1 MLMPIW
7 TRRCDTYFCQIEEL
21 ISEQKEIIT
30 KHDVEITTL
39 NDSLKSQQ
47 ADHESEIKLKAEA
60 FTKVQDELQRLLTDT
75 EKKLDQVWLQTNV
88 LKFCLAI
95 GIRPIIIV
103 GLLTNAKQ
111 EAYQ

>member
-1 MLMPIW
+1 MHADANLSQTLW
-7 TRRCDTYFCQIEEL
+7 YFFCQIEEL
-21 ISEQKEIIT
+21 ISEQKEIIS

-60 FTKVQDELQRLLTDT
+60 FTKVQDELQCMLTDT

-88 LKFCLAI
+88 LKFCVTI
-95 GIRPIIIV
+95 GIRLIIIV
-103 GLLTNAKQ
+103 GL
-111 EAYQ
+111 

>member
-1 MLMPIW
+1 MPTW
-7 TRRCDTYFCQIEEL
+7 PRLGDTFCCQIEEL
-21 ISEQKEIIT
+21 LSEQKEIIT

-60 FTKVQDELQRLLTDT
+60 FTKVQGELQRLLTDT

-88 LKFCLAI
+88 
-95 GIRPIIIV
+95 
-103 GLLTNAKQ
+103 
-111 EAYQ
+111 